1 MMHTKK
7 LNLILALVILCLSFS
22 YSCKDNK
29 AEQEALDNELEQIEA
44 VEQTIDSTVT
54 TVHAKAEEVKELLK
68 ELDSI

>member
-1 MMHTKK
+1 MMYTKK
-7 LNLILALVILCLSFS
+7 FNLFLAMLVLCIG

-29 AEQEALDNELEQIEA
+29 AEQEALDKELDQIEA

-54 TVHAKAEEVKELLK
+54 NVHEKAEEVKELLK